1 MIPPKPCEAMLG
13 NDENTLQITEK
24 FPHVPT
30 TLGLAGPISATATVT
45 SLLEPADLIYIDS
58 HLQ

>member
-1 MIPPKPCEAMLG
+1 MLG